1 MDTKLVKLKYMSTP
15 LCQLFHCTNR
25 LLDASQLSFSVDH
38 VLSYTVSVTGIT
50 ISKEYYYCY
59 YFIVNMLLGSV
70 DTVMMQYRETPAEGG
85 ASMES

>member
-1 MDTKLVKLKYMSTP
+1 MNVSKEF
-15 LCQLFHCTNR
+15 Q
-25 LLDASQLSFSVDH
+25 SVTT
-38 VLSYTVSVTGIT
+38 VLSVFKTVVLCTEILMLRTTSVFFGGGGSNVTSIT
-50 ISKEYYYCY
+50 ISREYYYCY

>member
-1 MDTKLVKLKYMSTP
+1 MNVPKEFQSVTTVMSMFKTVV
-15 LCQLFHCTNR
+15 LCTEILMLRTT
-25 LLDASQLSFSVDH
+25 SV
-38 VLSYTVSVTGIT
+38 LGGSNVTGIT
-50 ISKEYYYCY
+50 ISREYYYCY